1 MPRKNIYVKDE
12 DVTLFDKA
20 EELGGDSISA
30 VIAEAL
36 KKYIEVKE
44 AESMG
49 MEEYTLIVGFTSER
63 NNDTKKVRFT
73 GRKLAEGTCYSGST
87 SDGRDRGTT
96 YEIYET
102 KAGKV
107 VIFADNWSNWQGEA
121 STSGYVVL
129 DKLPGYDD
137 CIDFGGSVPY
147 ATIPGNILREAYEAL
162 GQELVEYIE

>member
-1 MPRKNIYVKDE
+1 
-12 DVTLFDKA
+12 
-20 EELGGDSISA
+20 
-30 VIAEAL
+30 
-36 KKYIEVKE
+36 
-44 AESMG
+44 MG
-49 MEEYTLIVGFTSER
+49 MEDTLIVGFKRRIMTQKL
-63 NNDTKKVRFT
+63 NL
-73 GRKLAEGTCYSGST
+73 LAEVSRRTCYSGIRQT
-87 SDGRDRGTT
+87 ADRGTT
-96 YEIYET
+96 YRIYRT